1 MHTWNRT
8 LTVSGINSPELRRD
22 YTTQRALV
30 AGYRRQ
36 TYLAVRLL
44 LPPTVVPHVVAAV
57 AFMHHTD
64 TLLDTTPADAAE
76 GDTYDAWEAEVRDAL
91 ATGESGHPVLR
102 PLLHTLTAHPRL
114 RSPVEQFLA
123 GAPFD
128 RDFTGFADEA
138 EYQRYVDAYSLPAFM
153 LLASLLL
160 APDVDQGETE
170 RACRSFIDGSQRLDF
185 VCDLAEDLRD
195 GRLGLPE
202 QTLKGHGV
210 SRQDLEQGNDTPG
223 VRALLREMLG
233 LARRDLLA
241 SRVLPDLVAPPY
253 RAFTR
258 AFVTLEVL
266 MADAATAEGTGVLRA
281 PASPSPPAALRVV
294 ARAYVRRGR

>member
-1 MHTWNRT
+1 MRTWNTT
-8 LTVSGINSPELRRD
+8 LTVSGVHSPRLRQD

-64 TLLDTTPADAAE
+64 TLLDAPPADAVGE
-76 GDTYDAWEAEVRDAL
+76 DTYDAWEAEVRRGL

-102 PLLHTLTAHPRL
+102 PLLHTLTVHPSL
-114 RSPVEQFLA
+114 RSPVERFLA

-128 RDFTGFADEA
+128 RDFTGFADED

-153 LLASLLL
+153 LVASLLF
-160 APDVDQGETE
+160 APGGDREEAE
-170 RACRSFIDGSQRLDF
+170 RACRSYIDGSQRLDF
-185 VCDLAEDLRD
+185 VCDLAEDLRE

-202 QTLKGHGV
+202 QTMKSHGV
-210 SRQDLEQGNDTPG
+210 CREDLEQGRDTPG
-223 VRALLREMLG
+223 VRALLREMLTR
-233 LARRDLLA
+233 ARRDLLD
-241 SRVLPDLVAPPY
+241 SRVLPRLVAPPH

-266 MADAATAEGTGVLRA
+266 TADAATAAGTRVLRE
-281 PASPSPPAALRVV
+281 PASPSLPAALRVV
-294 ARAYVRRGR
+294 AREYVRRGR